1 MADHS
6 HPLVELTR
14 ARLLELIREPA
25 ILFWVFGFPILL
37 SVALGIAFRERPP
50 DPVVIAVVGAPELV
64 PALDADPGLVATT
77 MSPEEASEMLRK
89 NRVDVVLELDGH
101 AAAEARY
108 RFDPVRPESRN
119 ARLVADAVL
128 QRVRGRTDAV
138 RVSDVAVTERGS
150 RYIDFLL
157 PGLLGLNLMGSSMWG
172 IGFAVVDA
180 RSRKLMKRFAA
191 TPMRRAY
198 YLGSF
203 MLARFV
209 LLIVELVALMVFGA
223 LAFDVEVRG
232 SLLDLA
238 LVSGLGALS
247 FAGIA
252 LLVAARP
259 TAVEVAS
266 GWMNFVMMPMWILS
280 GALFSYQR
288 FPEVIQPVIRVL
300 PLTALIDALRAITT
314 EGAGLLQ
321 VGPQVAIMAVWG
333 ALTFV
338 IALKWFRWQ

>member
-6 HPLVELTR
+6 HPLVELTKT
-14 ARLLELIREPA
+14 RLIELIREPA

-37 SVALGIAFRERPP
+37 SIALGIAFRERAPEP
-50 DPVVIAVVGAPELV
+50 AVIAVVGDDSVAPL
-64 PALDADPGLVATT
+64 LDADETLKATA
-77 MSPEEASEMLRK
+77 MSPDDAREALRK
-89 NRVDVVLELDGH
+89 NQVDVVLEVGSGGVVS
-101 AAAEARY
+101 Y

-138 RVSDVAVTERGS
+138 ATTDVAVTERGS

-191 TPMRRAY
+191 TPMPRAY
-198 YLGSF
+198 YLLSF

-209 LLIVELVALMVFGA
+209 LLVVELAALLAFGA
-223 LAFDVEVRG
+223 VAFDVEVRG
-232 SLLDLA
+232 SVLDVVV
-238 LVSGLGALS
+238 VSFLGALS
-247 FAGIA
+247 FAGVS

-259 TAVEVAS
+259 RTVEVVS

-288 FPEVIQPVIRVL
+288 FPEVMQPVIRVL
-300 PLTALIDALRAITT
+300 PLTALIDGLRAITT
-314 EGAGLLQ
+314 EGATLVQ
-321 VGPQVAIMAVWG
+321 VGPQVVILTVWG
-333 ALTFV
+333 VITFA
-338 IALKWFRWQ
+338 IALKVFRWQ